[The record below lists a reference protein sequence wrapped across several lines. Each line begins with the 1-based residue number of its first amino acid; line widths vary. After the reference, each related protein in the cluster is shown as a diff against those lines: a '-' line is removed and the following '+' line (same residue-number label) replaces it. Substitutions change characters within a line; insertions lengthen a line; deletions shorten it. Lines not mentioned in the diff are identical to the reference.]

1 MTRDVYQCVD
11 RMITVD
17 FHLSARAG
25 FPFKRLR
32 LADALW
38 IRLGLIR

>member
-32 LADALW
+32 PPDALW